1 MKELS
6 QFYDIENLEVEART
20 WYDFWKNKDY
30 GEKVKLSDLLSDT
43 AFFPSVK
50 RTLLNYMTIPPTTC
64 TVESHLSPKGTMEK
78 KYTLIIENGSLH
90 LIQDDPP
97 SSALPS
103 AFLVIVFTIGLCLNV
118 FLVFSVCTCPS
129 LRRQTFNL
137 LLLQLCCA
145 CALEC
150 LINMTSSLTILM
162 ALDMGILESGVK
174 EAVTFCRV
182 NAMFSQGIA
191 LLEGVLVAAIA
202 AERALLMKGIK
213 VEQVGKPKFDA
224 AVRWGLPLLVW
235 VYPLILV
242 LPIGVTS
249 RMVGVRP
256 FASRYSCGIVRCST
270 PVGQPQDLVY
280 PSILGA
286 LGYIIPWAITVASIC
301 SMACHV
307 SSVKRR
313 QRQLEEASR
322 QRHSQ
327 RNSTYLHSS
336 SFGSTWSQ
344 VLGPANSSLPLWEE
358 ARCYLLLA
366 AIIVTYLVL
375 VVPHVFTISV
385 PSSCPGMFVD
395 HDLPPELTPIF
406 TGAFDLICT
415 WGRYHF
421 TILTPIL
428 IFTIHKEIRKKC
440 EHLFC
445 CCFHGNIVNNIDESQ
460 PVTIT
465 SQSVPKVQN
474 NINNSETGKKNECKR
489 KIKKN
494 KYKKEKYIRMAHYRT
509 PVLFATSEGL
519 HLRLVEGKFS
529 ENGLSESGRSF
540 VNKALIAEPSFLC
553 QFCDIGILTSTPIEI
568 AARDTNYE
576 TSAKRHSNKQPPIF
590 GEESVAEQ
598 DLRISE
604 SLNLEYEKSSNK
616 VGLRE
621 EVFHNNVNRKVV
633 RFAQAVNEIP
643 LTESGVWSA
652 AEDHT

>member
-1 MKELS
+1 
-6 QFYDIENLEVEART
+6 
-20 WYDFWKNKDY
+20 
-30 GEKVKLSDLLSDT
+30 
-43 AFFPSVK
+43 
-50 RTLLNYMTIPPTTC
+50 
-64 TVESHLSPKGTMEK
+64 MEK

-118 FLVFSVCTCPS
+118 FMVFSVCTCPS
-129 LRRQTFNL
+129 LRRKTFNL

-145 CALEC
+145 CALDC

-191 LLEGVLVAAIA
+191 LLEGVLVAVIA

-213 VEQVGKPKFDA
+213 VEQVGKPNFDA
-224 AVRWGLPLLVW
+224 AVKWGLPLLVW

-256 FASRYSCGIVRCST
+256 FANRYSCGIVRCST

-280 PSILGA
+280 PSLLGA
-286 LGYIIPWAITVASIC
+286 LGYIIPWVITVTSIC

-322 QRHSQ
+322 QRNSQ
-327 RNSTYLHSS
+327 RNSSYLHSS

-344 VLGPANSSLPLWEE
+344 VLGPTNSSLPLWEE
-358 ARCYLLLA
+358 ARCYLLLTV
-366 AIIVTYLVL
+366 IIVTYLVL

-385 PSSCPGMFVD
+385 PSFCP
-395 HDLPPELTPIF
+395 
-406 TGAFDLICT
+406 
-415 WGRYHF
+415 
-421 TILTPIL
+421 
-428 IFTIHKEIRKKC
+428 
-440 EHLFC
+440 
-445 CCFHGNIVNNIDESQ
+445 
-460 PVTIT
+460 
-465 SQSVPKVQN
+465 
-474 NINNSETGKKNECKR
+474 
-489 KIKKN
+489 
-494 KYKKEKYIRMAHYRT
+494 
-509 PVLFATSEGL
+509 
-519 HLRLVEGKFS
+519 
-529 ENGLSESGRSF
+529 
-540 VNKALIAEPSFLC
+540 
-553 QFCDIGILTSTPIEI
+553 GILTSTPIEI
-568 AARDTNYE
+568 AARDTINIHTNYE
-576 TSAKRHSNKQPPIF
+576 TSVKRNSNKQPPIF
-590 GEESVAEQ
+590 GEESVAEE

-604 SLNLEYEKSSNK
+604 SLNSEYEKSSNK

-621 EVFHNNVNRKVV
+621 EVFPNKNVNRKVV

-652 AEDHT
+652 TEDHT

>member
-1 MKELS
+1 
-6 QFYDIENLEVEART
+6 
-20 WYDFWKNKDY
+20 
-30 GEKVKLSDLLSDT
+30 
-43 AFFPSVK
+43 
-50 RTLLNYMTIPPTTC
+50 
-64 TVESHLSPKGTMEK
+64 MEK

-118 FLVFSVCTCPS
+118 FLVFSVSTCPS
-129 LRRQTFNL
+129 LRRKTFNL

-174 EAVTFCRV
+174 GAVTFCRV

-202 AERALLMKGIK
+202 AERALLMKGIQ
-213 VEQVGKPKFDA
+213 VEQAGKPKFAA
-224 AVRWGLPLLVW
+224 AVRWGLHLLVW

-249 RMVGVRP
+249 RVVGVRP
-256 FASRYSCGIVRCST
+256 FANRYSCGIVRCSA

-327 RNSTYLHSS
+327 RNSSYLHSS

-344 VLGPANSSLPLWEE
+344 VLGPTNSSLPLWEE

-395 HDLPPELTPIF
+395 HSETGSSDLPPELTPIF

-445 CCFHGNIVNNIDESQ
+445 CCFHGNIVNSIDESQ
-460 PVTIT
+460 PVSIT
-465 SQSVPKVQN
+465 SQHVPKGQN
-474 NINNSETGKKNECKR
+474 NINSETGKKNERKR
-489 KIKKN
+489 KAKKN
-494 KYKKEKYIRMAHYRT
+494 KYNKEK
-509 PVLFATSEGL
+509 
-519 HLRLVEGKFS
+519 LVEGKFS
-529 ENGLSESGRSF
+529 ENGLSASGRSL
-540 VNKALIAEPSFLC
+540 VNNKALIAEPSFLC
-553 QFCDIGILTSTPIEI
+553 EFCDIGILTSTPIEI
-568 AARDTNYE
+568 AARDATNTHTNYE
-576 TSAKRHSNKQPPIF
+576 TSAKRISNKQPPIF

-604 SLNLEYEKSSNK
+604 SLNSEYEKSSNK

-621 EVFHNNVNRKVV
+621 EVFANNNVNRKVV

-652 AEDHT
+652 TEDHT